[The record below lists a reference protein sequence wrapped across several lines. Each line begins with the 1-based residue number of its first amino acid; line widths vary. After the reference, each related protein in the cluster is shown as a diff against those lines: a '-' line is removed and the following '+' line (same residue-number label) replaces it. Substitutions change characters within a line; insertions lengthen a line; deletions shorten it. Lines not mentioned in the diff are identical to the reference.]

1 MIGRASHTAERVA
14 RRRAAHQL
22 IDDPRVLVD
31 PVALTILG
39 PEGEATLRADPRGED
54 DSSYAR
60 MLRAFLVARSRIAE
74 TEVAAAHERGIR
86 QYVVLGAGLDTF
98 AYRNPFPDL
107 QVVEI
112 DHPATQEMKRAR
124 LAEAGIEVPPNVL
137 YLPVDFSSDDLTHAL
152 ARTPAVHADRRVFS
166 WLGVSIY
173 LERTAVSAT
182 LRAIADAAGH
192 GGAVVFDYA
201 IPLDALSLVRRAAV
215 KILMQRLEAI
225 GEPWRTFIEP
235 SVLGEELTALGF
247 GSVTDFGPDQL
258 NAMFFDDRTDGLRV
272 GGIGHVVLA
281 RRS

>member
-1 MIGRASHTAERVA
+1 
-14 RRRAAHQL
+14 
-22 IDDPRVLVD
+22 
-31 PVALTILG
+31 
-39 PEGEATLRADPRGED
+39 
-54 DSSYAR
+54 

-112 DHPATQEMKRAR
+112 DHPATQEMKHAR
-124 LAEAGIEVPPNVL
+124 LAAAGIEVPPNVL

-215 KILMQRLEAI
+215 KVLMQRLEAI

-235 SVLGEELTALGF
+235 SVLAEELTALGF

-281 RRS
+281 RRH